1 MTSSLRVGL
10 LIALLPMLAVG
21 MVAIAAEPEYDKL
34 MRYGEQLAQECAAC
48 HRRDG
53 KDVGIPGIVSM
64 SEGEF
69 VNAMMLYKTG
79 RRKNKIMVSVTGSL
93 DETQIRALAIYFS
106 AAKK

>member
-1 MTSSLRVGL
+1 MTSSLQVWL
-10 LIALLPMLAVG
+10 PIALLPMLAAG
-21 MVAIAAEPEYDKL
+21 MVATAAEPASDKL
-34 MRYGEQLAQECAAC
+34 MRYGEHLAQECVAC

-64 SEGEF
+64 GEGEF

-79 RRKNKIMVSVTGSL
+79 RRKNKVMVSVAGSL
-93 DETQIRALAIYFS
+93 DETQIRALAIYFT